1 MLIEAAGILKETPS
15 ACRTYLVCS
24 IDAFLP
30 ELAEYVMLQLQFF
43 TQVMLK
49 AVLFDMDGT
58 LGDTLPLCV
67 EAYRQCVAEQTGYTP
82 TREEVV
88 SWFGLSDRGVLAGLL
103 HMTPDDPALPI
114 ERFVAAYERLH
125 GELAP
130 EPFPGAEDMLRAVKS
145 AGLRVGLISGKEH
158 FTALPTVRYYG
169 MEGLFEWFGLGK
181 PTHNCKA
188 ERLQEVMQLWELQP
202 HELIYVGDAPSDIEL
217 CHSVGVRI
225 INAAWASTAPAEEQ
239 ACLAL
244 QPEYRLHHFNELL
257 PLILSL

>member
-1 MLIEAAGILKETPS
+1 
-15 ACRTYLVCS
+15 
-24 IDAFLP
+24 
-30 ELAEYVMLQLQFF
+30 
-43 TQVMLK
+43 MLK

-67 EAYRQCVAEQTGYTP
+67 EAYRQCTAEITGRTP
-82 TREEVV
+82 SQEEVV

-103 HMTPDDPALPI
+103 GMSPDDPALPI
-114 ERFVAAYERLH
+114 DRFVAAYERLH
-125 GELAP
+125 SELAP
-130 EPFPGAEDMLRAVKS
+130 APFPGAVEMLQAVKA

-158 FTALPTVRYYG
+158 YTAMPTIAYYG
-169 MEGLFEWFGLGK
+169 MEGIFEWYGLGL

-188 ERLQEVMQLWELQP
+188 ERLQQVMQLWDLQP
-202 HELIYVGDAPSDIEL
+202 EEIIYVGDAPSDIEL

-225 INAAWASTAPAEEQ
+225 INAGWAGTTQGDEQ

-244 QPEYRLHHFNELL
+244 HPEYRLNDFNELL

>member
-1 MLIEAAGILKETPS
+1 
-15 ACRTYLVCS
+15 
-24 IDAFLP
+24 
-30 ELAEYVMLQLQFF
+30 
-43 TQVMLK
+43 MLK

-67 EAYRQCVAEQTGYTP
+67 EAYRQCTAELTGRTP
-82 TREEVV
+82 GAEEVV

-103 HMTPDDPALPI
+103 GMACDDPALPI
-114 ERFVAAYERLH
+114 DRFVAAYERLH
-125 GELAP
+125 GTLAP
-130 EPFPGAEDMLRAVKS
+130 APFPGAVEMLQAVKA

-158 FTALPTVRYYG
+158 YTALPTIRYYG
-169 MEGLFEWFGLGK
+169 MEGVFEWYGLGK

-188 ERLQEVMQLWELQP
+188 ERLQEVMQLWGLAPDEI
-202 HELIYVGDAPSDIEL
+202 IYVGDAPSDIEL

-225 INAAWASTAPAEEQ
+225 INAGWASTAAEAEA

-244 QPEYRLHHFNELL
+244 NPEYRLNNFNELL

>member
-1 MLIEAAGILKETPS
+1 
-15 ACRTYLVCS
+15 
-24 IDAFLP
+24 
-30 ELAEYVMLQLQFF
+30 
-43 TQVMLK
+43 MLK

-67 EAYRQCVAEQTGYTP
+67 EAYRQCVQEITGHCPDKAEVISY
-82 TREEVV
+82 
-88 SWFGLSDRGVLAGLL
+88 FGLSDRGVLAGLL
-103 HMTPDDPALPI
+103 GMDCNDPALPI
-114 ERFVAAYERLH
+114 DRFVAAYERLH

-130 EPFPGAEDMLRAVKS
+130 APFPGAVEMLRAVKN

-158 FTALPTVRYYG
+158 YTAMPTVAYYG

-188 ERLQEVMQLWELQP
+188 ERLQEIMQLWGLEP
-202 HELIYVGDAPSDIEL
+202 HEIIYVGDAPSDIEL

-225 INAAWASTAPAEEQ
+225 INAAWASTAADDAASCE
-239 ACLAL
+239 ARN
-244 QPEYRLHHFNELL
+244 PEFRLNQFHELL